1 MDNLDYHLKDTCS
14 WGDIVLFLD
23 HSNSAKRDF
32 YKEMLAN
39 LSLWELMFKVLY
51 LSVFHSLEGF
61 KEVLGLCRCAGQ
73 QRPKF
78 GLLRMVFP
86 VWHLVPIG
94 APASRWAMLPLAS
107 RSWDWL

>member
-61 KEVLGLCRCAGQ
+61 KEVLGFVDA
-73 QRPKF
+73 
-78 GLLRMVFP
+78 
-86 VWHLVPIG
+86 
-94 APASRWAMLPLAS
+94 LAS
-107 RSWDWL
+107 RDQSLDS